1 MTVLKLNNKNYKLN
15 LHVGSRQFYFFYK
28 LVNNLIVNG
37 KKDTA
42 LNIMYNLIFLIQKNY
57 KDKDPLSILDIILC
71 KSIITVKVKKKRVA
85 GRVHHVPL
93 FLQKVNQ
100 INYSLKSFIDTVR
113 LRSEKTMVLKLFSEL
128 QAILNQDNSAV
139 IIKKKKTLYMQVLA
153 NKFYVKFL

>member
-1 MTVLKLNNKNYKLN
+1 MKELKLNNKNYKLN
-15 LHVGSRQFYFFYK
+15 LHIGSRQFYFFYK
-28 LVNNLIVNG
+28 LVNNLIING

-42 LNIMYNLIFLIQKNY
+42 LNIINTLITLIKEKY
-57 KDKDPLSILDIILC
+57 IDKDPLFILDKILC
-71 KSIITVKVKKKRVA
+71 KCIITVKIKKKRVA

-113 LRSEKTMVLKLFSEL
+113 LRSEKTMVLKLFSEVN
-128 QAILNQDNSAV
+128 AILTQDNNAA
-139 IIKKKKTLYMQVLA
+139 IIKKKKLLYMQALN